1 LDGRIRVSR
10 QVSQLSAIRPILVFG
25 LICIALLCSSGR
37 GVHAADTLPD
47 DMVKAGMAKL
57 ADAAL
62 AHGNHSESSEKD
74 LADAIRLFLTE
85 YTDIHYAARLIFAT
99 YWETA
104 TPAQRDRFAETF
116 NNQVAHLLVKFVPGI
131 DYGSVRV
138 DPYLGDTEE
147 TPLMIRTTFR
157 TSDKETINF
166 VLVVHEREGRWLIFD
181 VVAEGVSYVKTYRN
195 QFTGEISDIGLEATI
210 ERFEI
215 RSARRGN
222 D

>member
-1 LDGRIRVSR
+1 
-10 QVSQLSAIRPILVFG
+10 VSQLSAIRPILVFG

-62 AHGNHSESSEKD
+62 AHGNYSETSEQD
-74 LADAIRLFLTE
+74 LADAVRLYLAE
-85 YTDIHYAARLIFAT
+85 YTDVHYAARLIFST

-104 TPAQRDRFAETF
+104 TPGQRDRFVESF
-116 NNQVAHLLVKFVPGI
+116 NNQVAHLLVRFVP
-131 DYGSVRV
+131 DMDFGSLRV
-138 DPYLGDTEE
+138 DPFLGDTEE
-147 TPLMIRTTFR
+147 TPLMIRVTFR
-157 TSDKETINF
+157 KSDMETVHF
-166 VLVVHEREGRWLIFD
+166 VMVIHEREGRWLIFD

-195 QFTGEISDIGLEATI
+195 QFTGEAADIGLEATV

-215 RSARRGN
+215 RSAR
-222 D
+222 

>member
-1 LDGRIRVSR
+1 MNGRIRVSR

-62 AHGNHSESSEKD
+62 AHGNYSEISEQD
-74 LADAIRLFLTE
+74 LADAVRLFLAE
-85 YTDIHYAARLIFAT
+85 YTDVHYAARLIFAT

-104 TPAQRDRFAETF
+104 TPGHRDRFVESF
-116 NNQVAHLLVKFVPGI
+116 NNQFAHLLVKFVLDI
-131 DYGSVRV
+131 DFGSVRI
-138 DPYLGDTEE
+138 DPFLGDTEE
-147 TPLMIRTTFR
+147 TPLMIRVTFR
-157 TSDKETINF
+157 NSDKEAIHF
-166 VLVVHEREGRWLIFD
+166 VLVIHEREGRWLIFD

-195 QFTGEISDIGLEATI
+195 QFTGEVADIGLEATI

-215 RSARRGN
+215 RSTRRKNG
-222 D
+222 